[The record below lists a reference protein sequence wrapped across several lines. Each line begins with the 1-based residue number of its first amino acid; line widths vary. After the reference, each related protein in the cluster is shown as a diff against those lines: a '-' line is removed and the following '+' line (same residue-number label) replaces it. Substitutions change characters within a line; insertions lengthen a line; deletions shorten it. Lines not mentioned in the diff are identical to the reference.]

1 MYDYSNGYDDV
12 IDEDKICATNHC
24 DGCPLF
30 QKCYDTSNEVED
42 DYDTLTPDEFIDKYI
57 K

>member
-42 DYDTLTPDEFIDKYI
+42 DYDTLTPDEFVDKYV